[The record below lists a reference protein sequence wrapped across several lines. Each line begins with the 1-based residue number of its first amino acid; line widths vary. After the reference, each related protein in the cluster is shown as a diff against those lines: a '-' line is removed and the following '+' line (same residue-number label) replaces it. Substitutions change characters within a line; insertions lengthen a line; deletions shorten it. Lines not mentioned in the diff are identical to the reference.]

1 MPGDSVDS
9 VTLTSLGAFA
19 SASVAGS
26 PYAIIPSNEAGTGVA
41 NYTVTYVPGELTI
54 TPAVADIA
62 VTGYTV
68 PYDGLPHTATGTA
81 TGALGEDLAGLL
93 DLSATT
99 HTAAGTYP
107 VDAWTFH
114 DPAGNY
120 ADASGTVADAI
131 TPAPLTVTAN
141 DQTRPYGTPN
151 PALDATDQRLRQRRD
166 PGHQRRDRQP
176 RLLHDRGHHE
186 PGQRQPVPDHLQP
199 RAPWPR
205 PTTRSRSPRAS

>member
-1 MPGDSVDS
+1 MTGSPACSTTA
-9 VTLTSLGAFA
+9 VTTSPV
-19 SASVAGS
+19 SGS
-26 PYAIIPSNEAGTGVA
+26 PYPITCSAGTLA
-41 NYTVTYVPGELTI
+41 STNYTFAFVAGELTV

-131 TPAPLTVTAN
+131 TAGTLVDHRRRP
-141 DQTRPYGTPN
+141 DQ
-151 PALDATDQRLRQRRD
+151 ALRHHVHL
-166 PGHQRRDRQP
+166 
-176 RLLHDRGHHE
+176 RGHRVH
-186 PGQRQPVPDHLQP
+186 GHRP
-199 RAPWPR
+199 RAPTASTASPSERGRRRHGHGRRPPVRRSPPR
-205 PTTRSRSPRAS
+205 PRPAPGSPTTPITYVAGRADRHRRPT